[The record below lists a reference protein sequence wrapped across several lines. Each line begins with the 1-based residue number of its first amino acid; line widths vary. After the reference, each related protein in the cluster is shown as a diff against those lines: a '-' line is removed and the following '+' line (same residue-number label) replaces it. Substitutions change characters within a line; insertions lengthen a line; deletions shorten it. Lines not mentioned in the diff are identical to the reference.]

1 MGGSSRGLGRRGLN
15 VVVVVVRIH
24 LVAAWQAHD
33 SETKEARR
41 VVGERARDVK
51 SSPVEIFGLDL
62 VPPRQVGML
71 GPWDIFPDLSS
82 TQVVGR

>member
-1 MGGSSRGLGRRGLN
+1 MGGSSRGLGRRGLD

-33 SETKEARR
+33 SETEEARR

-51 SSPVEIFGLDL
+51 PPPVEIFGLDL

-71 GPWDIFPDLSS
+71 GPWNIFSDLSS